1 MAEPRHVDLDAI
13 EARANAATD
22 GPWEALAHAHLAAG
36 CRCLSCDDPAVGW
49 AVDHPAALDCD
60 DLVATRTGSGETN
73 AFGRPLTRCD
83 AGPLLSFED
92 ANFAAHAR
100 EDVPVLIAEIRSLRE
115 RLAANTSGDHS
126 A

>member
-1 MAEPRHVDLDAI
+1 MPKRVPLNLDAI

-22 GPWEALAHAHLAAG
+22 GPWEARAHAHLAAG

-49 AVDHPAALDCD
+49 TVDHPAALDCD
-60 DLVATRTGSGETN
+60 DLVANRTAAGETN
-73 AFGRPLTRCD
+73 DFGKPLTRCD

-92 ANFAAHAR
+92 ATFAACAR
-100 EDVPVLIAEIRSLRE
+100 EDVPALVAEVRALRAL
-115 RLAANTSGDHS
+115 LATILGAPD